1 MPRMNTLPKKM
12 MGVMKE
18 CTELGMRKNND
29 YSGAKKIDNIAMTGV
44 EGISVR
50 LLDKVSRLYSLTKVE
65 SQVKDESV
73 EDTLKDIINY
83 AGYGVLLLRGKWGD
97 EEKK

>member
-1 MPRMNTLPKKM
+1 MPRMNTLPVKM
-12 MGVMKE
+12 MEIMKE

-29 YSGAKKIDNIAMTGV
+29 YSGARNIDNISLPGI

-50 LLDKVSRLYSLTKVE
+50 LLDKVCRLHSLTQVE
-65 SQVKDESV
+65 SQVKDESI

-83 AGYGVLLLRGKWGD
+83 AGYGLLLKRGKWGD
-97 EEKK
+97 EEQK